1 MTYSLAEDAK
11 SAVRWLLE
19 QPGWRRGGVQWA
31 EPDLSGAYKAA
42 YNQALPDAVQVADP
56 FHVVGVANRCLTLT
70 RRRVQEETCGHR
82 GRKSDPLFRVRNL
95 LTLAAEKLDRDGHGN
110 YAACSKRAT
119 PTGKSA

>member
-31 EPDLSGAYKAA
+31 VLDLSGAYKAA

-70 RRRVQEETCGHR
+70 RRRVQEEPAGTGDGSPIPSSECET
-82 GRKSDPLFRVRNL
+82 SAPSPLRNS
-95 LTLAAEKLDRDGHGN
+95 TATAAKN